1 MRKPM
6 LAALC
11 LLLLGALCAPAAGG
25 TLEKIKSR
33 GYLIAGVQDSV
44 VPFGYVD
51 KGTQDIVGFD
61 VDICRQIA
69 DKLGV
74 DLKLKPVSS
83 ANRISML
90 SQGTVDMLAATM
102 THTFARERSIDF
114 SLTYFQ
120 TGQKVLVSKASS
132 IESVEGLAGKTVGAV
147 KGSSS
152 EKNIKHVQPD
162 CEVRSFESYPQ
173 AFAALQQSALSAL
186 TADATILLGL
196 KNSSP
201 NPDNWRI
208 VGPYLSREPYGLGLP
223 ENDSDFRDFVNKA
236 LVDMWNSGV
245 YVEIYHKWFGPK
257 TRYYLPLDWE
267 MVTWPY

>member
-1 MRKPM
+1 MRTPL

-51 KGTQDIVGFD
+51 QGTQGIVGFD

-83 ANRISML
+83 SNRISML
-90 SQGTVDMLAATM
+90 AQGSVDMLAATM
-102 THTFARERSIDF
+102 THTFTREKSIDF

-120 TGQKVLVSKASS
+120 TGQRILVSKGSG
-132 IESVEGLAGKTVGAV
+132 IESADDLAGKSVGV
-147 KGSSS
+147 VRGSSS

-162 CEVRSFESYPQ
+162 CEVRSFESYPK
-173 AFAALQQSALSAL
+173 AFAALQQSGVNAL
-186 TADATILLGL
+186 TSDATILLGL

-201 NPDNWRI
+201 NPDSWRI
-208 VGPYLSREPYGLGLP
+208 VGDSLSHEPYGLGLP

-245 YVEIYHKWFGPK
+245 YHEIYTKWFGPK
-257 TRYYLPLDWE
+257 TQYYLPLEWE